1 MSYYLHGSIQFIK
14 ALIGQEV
21 QVNRAGSK
29 QHLQPC
35 KTNVLQK
42 LCKKG
47 IDPKAN
53 CTSLSVQSQQ
63 AK

>member
-29 QHLQPC
+29 QHLQSC

-42 LCKKG
+42 ASTNSPRLTAPHWVCSHDK
-47 IDPKAN
+47 
-53 CTSLSVQSQQ
+53 QS
-63 AK
+63 K

>member
-1 MSYYLHGSIQFIK
+1 MSYYLHGSIQFMK

-35 KTNVLQK
+35 KTNVSQ
-42 LCKKG
+42 
-47 IDPKAN
+47 A
-53 CTSLSVQSQQ
+53 LSPRLAAPHWVCSHNKQS
-63 AK
+63 K

>member
-35 KTNVLQK
+35 NTNMLQK
-42 LCKKG
+42 LCK
-47 IDPKAN
+47 
-53 CTSLSVQSQQ
+53 
-63 AK
+63 

>member
-1 MSYYLHGSIQFIK
+1 MSYYLHGSIQFMK

-35 KTNVLQK
+35 KTNVLQN
-42 LCKKG
+42 
-47 IDPKAN
+47 KA
-53 CTSLSVQSQQ
+53 LSPRLTAPQWVCSHNKQS
-63 AK
+63 K